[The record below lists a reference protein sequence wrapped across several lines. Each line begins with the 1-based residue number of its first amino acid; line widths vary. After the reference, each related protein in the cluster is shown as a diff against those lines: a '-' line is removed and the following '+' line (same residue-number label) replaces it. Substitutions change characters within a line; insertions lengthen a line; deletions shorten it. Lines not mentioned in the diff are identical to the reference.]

1 MICAHVHASK
11 HELPVCVCACVCVCE
26 GGVCMGAGVWLWSLE
41 CSFSYLLCLW
51 SLVRTP
57 RKSELGLAAP

>member
-1 MICAHVHASK
+1 
-11 HELPVCVCACVCVCE
+11 
-26 GGVCMGAGVWLWSLE
+26 MGAGVWLWSLE